1 MLDLYK
7 LSIFVQV
14 ADQGSFSRAAE
25 HLYMSQ
31 SGVSQHMQELENALG
46 VRLFNR
52 ERRGVSPTS
61 AGQLLLDYARTI
73 LSTAAEAEAV
83 LADLASAEQGLGP
96 VSIGATPGVS
106 AYLLPEWLYQFQMMY
121 PDLSVAVQT
130 ATTEQ
135 VAASIHAGQLDL
147 GFVEGELPSETMAG
161 LEYTGLQEIE
171 QMIVVGNNHRWWQQ
185 PAVNLHDLHDQPL
198 VVRQV
203 SSQTRVWIDQLFEE
217 HHIRPR
223 IVAEL
228 DNLESI
234 KRMVIGGKCFA
245 IMPEYAVRHE
255 RELGL
260 MRLLPVRDYSLR
272 RTLKLVWQQGSLRSP
287 VARAFLR
294 VIQKQFPGMS
304 LPSY

>member
-14 ADQGSFSRAAE
+14 AEHGSFSRAAE
-25 HLYMSQ
+25 QLYMSQ
-31 SGVSQHMQELENALG
+31 SGVSQHIHELETTLG
-46 VRLFNR
+46 IRLFHR

-61 AGQLLLDYARTI
+61 AGQLLLHYARTI
-73 LSTAAEAEAV
+73 LQTVAEAEAV
-83 LADLASAEQGLGP
+83 LADLANAEHGP
-96 VSIGATPGVS
+96 VAIGATPGVS
-106 AYLLPEWLYQFQMMY
+106 AYLLPEWLYQFQMTF

-130 ATTEQ
+130 ATTERVVEGIQ
-135 VAASIHAGQLDL
+135 MGQLDL
-147 GFVEGELPSETMAG
+147 GFVEGELNTTTTAK
-161 LEYTGLQEIE
+161 LEFTALQEIE
-171 QMIVVGNNHRWWQQ
+171 QMIVVGPKHDWWQL
-185 PAVNLHDLHDQPL
+185 PAVNLLDMHEQPL

-203 SSQTRVWIDQLFEE
+203 NSQTRIWIDQLFETY
-217 HHIRPR
+217 HIRPR

-260 MRLLPVRDYSLR
+260 VRLLPVRDHSLR
-272 RTLKLVWQQGSLRSP
+272 RTLKLVWHRATPRSP
-287 VARAFLR
+287 ITRAFLR
-294 VIQKQFPGMS
+294 IIQQQFPQMT
-304 LPSY
+304 LPTY